1 MRVAQITT
9 AFSNGEI
16 SPQAYMRVD
25 IQQRAR
31 CAATLTNFLV
41 RPYGNIQNVS
51 GTRYTEQVKTP
62 TEDSRL
68 IPFIYSTT
76 QAYAL
81 EFGDQYIRFF
91 TDYGMVYDGSTI
103 YELSTDYTEDEI
115 YDIKYAQRGDLLYMV
130 HPNHPPAILTR
141 SAATSWSIDDIEFV
155 KSPFADQNST
165 STTLTCSAATG
176 SITVTA
182 SSAVFEAGHVGTTWQ
197 IIDGTTTGT
206 FKITAFTSST
216 QVTATV
222 VDTVPTAATDQWS
235 EAAWSSVRG
244 YPETINFHQNRML
257 LCCTEKD
264 PQRGWASDIGVYDS
278 FDIESTEDDTGF
290 DFDLPSNEYN
300 KILWT
305 LSGEN
310 FTIGTSGSEFILTGG
325 TNNSTLTPANRSV
338 KKQTAYG
345 SENGVA
351 LSFGSYQYFIQR
363 TGRKLM
369 EFAYKWEENQYS
381 SGDMTILSDH
391 ITESGIKEFALRKN
405 QDAIM
410 FCVLNNGKIAAF
422 TRETTQNVV
431 AWSRLETDGL
441 FKSVCCL
448 PRATGNDDVVVIVE
462 RTINGST
469 TKYIEYFEQYIDEDQ
484 TMACFLDCSLSYD
497 GYALT
502 EGITLTSTDTTGD
515 VTLTSS
521 ASYFTSSQVGRN
533 LKIVDST
540 HNVIGKAKITGY
552 VSATE
557 VTATIIR
564 EFADTSIDGGTW
576 AVGVVTIS
584 GLDHLEGED
593 VSCLLDGSYNETTY
607 TVTSG
612 SITLPRDYCYVT
624 IGLLKESTLKTMPL
638 YEGSQ
643 AGTAVGK
650 YSRSPYIAI
659 NMYKTLGITAGD
671 DENQYEVIERNATTP
686 MGEAEPLV
694 TDIERLPTGNEWE
707 KQSQVTIK
715 QPKPYPCNI
724 LGLVQFT
731 DTEEL

>member
-1 MRVAQITT
+1 
-9 AFSNGEI
+9 
-16 SPQAYMRVD
+16 
-25 IQQRAR
+25 
-31 CAATLTNFLV
+31 
-41 RPYGNIQNVS
+41 
-51 GTRYTEQVKTP
+51 
-62 TEDSRL
+62 
-68 IPFIYSTT
+68 
-76 QAYAL
+76 
-81 EFGDQYIRFF
+81 
-91 TDYGMVYDGSTI
+91 
-103 YELSTDYTEDEI
+103 
-115 YDIKYAQRGDLLYMV
+115 
-130 HPNHPPAILTR
+130 
-141 SAATSWSIDDIEFV
+141 
-155 KSPFADQNST
+155 
-165 STTLTCSAATG
+165 
-176 SITVTA
+176 
-182 SSAVFEAGHVGTTWQ
+182 
-197 IIDGTTTGT
+197 
-206 FKITAFTSST
+206 
-216 QVTATV
+216 
-222 VDTVPTAATDQWS
+222 
-235 EAAWSSVRG
+235 
-244 YPETINFHQNRML
+244 
-257 LCCTEKD
+257 
-264 PQRGWASDIGVYDS
+264 
-278 FDIESTEDDTGF
+278 
-290 DFDLPSNEYN
+290 
-300 KILWT
+300 
-305 LSGEN
+305 
-310 FTIGTSGSEFILTGG
+310 
-325 TNNSTLTPANRSV
+325 
-338 KKQTAYG
+338 
-345 SENGVA
+345 
-351 LSFGSYQYFIQR
+351 
-363 TGRKLM
+363 
-369 EFAYKWEENQYS
+369 
-381 SGDMTILSDH
+381 
-391 ITESGIKEFALRKN
+391 
-405 QDAIM
+405 
-410 FCVLNNGKIAAF
+410 
-422 TRETTQNVV
+422 
-431 AWSRLETDGL
+431 
-441 FKSVCCL
+441 
-448 PRATGNDDVVVIVE
+448 
-462 RTINGST
+462 
-469 TKYIEYFEQYIDEDQ
+469 
-484 TMACFLDCSLSYD
+484 MACFLDCSLSYD